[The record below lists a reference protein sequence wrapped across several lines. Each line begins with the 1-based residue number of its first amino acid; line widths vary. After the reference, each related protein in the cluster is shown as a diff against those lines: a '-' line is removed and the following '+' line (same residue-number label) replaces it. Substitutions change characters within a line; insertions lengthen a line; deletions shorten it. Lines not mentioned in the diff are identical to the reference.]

1 MATDRRDDQDTVNIG
16 MVQWTIFNSLDK
28 SEAKTRSEYSDWIE
42 TVSKDAIIIQDI
54 TLTARYRLKK
64 NAVEATSQTVH
75 Q

>member
-42 TVSKDAIIIQDI
+42 TV
-54 TLTARYRLKK
+54 
-64 NAVEATSQTVH
+64 
-75 Q
+75 